1 VSIPEPL
8 VRQVTVIVFVVVLV
22 EGGAREAFVTVLAA
36 GVTVLVLLT
45 KKISFWIKELSKLIT
60 VISND
65 LEEASLK
72 SNLW

>member
-1 VSIPEPL
+1 MSIPEPL

-45 KKISFWIKELSKLIT
+45 KKISF
-60 VISND
+60 
-65 LEEASLK
+65 
-72 SNLW
+72 

>member
-1 VSIPEPL
+1 MSIPEPL